1 MPYKVMGKT
10 IIYIQVQT
18 EFDKKFTWWAKT
30 LGLTKSALGNSI
42 LQSGL
47 ERFVKMLAGDE
58 LDDLEVKLFKDVEQ
72 QQGKGK

>member
-1 MPYKVMGKT
+1 VDP
-10 IIYIQVQT
+10 
-18 EFDKKFTWWAKT
+18 EFDKRFSAWADH
-30 LGLTKSALGNSI
+30 LGMTKSALGNSI

-72 QQGKGK
+72 KQGKGK